1 MKRTQRVF
9 ILLLTLIIQGYN
21 AQENSVKSSV
31 LNGRWLV
38 ELKSN
43 DIGTVKTIFNF
54 ESSDSTFNA
63 YTRQGADRAILGF
76 WKSTMARIFTDDFK
90 NGSLVRI
97 TDGIIQNRNDT
108 IFLAAIF
115 RSSIGSYYFNGT
127 VVNDT
132 LNAKLRNSKKELT
145 GQLMGFKNAK
155 ITYPLNDYPKIIS
168 EAIDTTKTKIYNR
181 DILETKKWKQFDR
194 KITEKSSDFK
204 DDIELVFAFF
214 YFAKELPISH
224 FALTRVSEQNIAQ
237 DTLSKKFL
245 NLSQLTEST
254 ALLKITS
261 FSGTAKEVDSIFSEI
276 DRKGYK
282 NLIVDLRDN
291 PGGSVE
297 AGMAFARNVVDTT
310 MIGGIFL
317 TQKWFNNLSN
327 IPTANEYNQFPV
339 FSDANYDLIIQ
350 GIHREKGLVL
360 KVYPMKDN
368 YKGKLFIITN
378 NNTASTCEPIVYA
391 LKENDRA
398 IIVGKKTAGVMLN
411 GEQFKLPSGFSVFV
425 PTADYYTRYGYR
437 IDQEGVQPNIELK
450 KEDPVQ
456 HIEKKLIK

>member
-1 MKRTQRVF
+1 MKHIRPAF
-9 ILLLTLIIQGYN
+9 ILILTLIIQGCN

-31 LNGRWLV
+31 LDGKWFV

-54 ESSDSTFNA
+54 VSTDSTFNA
-63 YTRQGADRAILGF
+63 YTRKGADRAILGF
-76 WKSTMARIFTDDFK
+76 WKSTMARVFTKDFK

-97 TDGIIQNRNDT
+97 TDGIIQSRNDT
-108 IFLAAIF
+108 LFLAAIF
-115 RSSIGSYYFNGT
+115 RSSIGSYYFNGI
-127 VVNDT
+127 VVKDT

-145 GQLMGFKNAK
+145 GQLTGFKDANIA
-155 ITYPLNDYPKIIS
+155 YPLNDYPKIIS
-168 EAIDTTKTKIYNR
+168 EVIDTAKTKIYNR

-204 DDIELVFAFF
+204 DDIELVFAFY
-214 YFAKELPISH
+214 YFASELPISH
-224 FALTRVSEQNIAQ
+224 FALTRVSEQNVSQ
-237 DTLSKKFL
+237 DSLSKKFL
-245 NLSQLTEST
+245 NLSQLTEAT

-261 FSGTAKEVDSIFSEI
+261 FSGTATEVDSVFSVI
-276 DRKGYK
+276 DTKGYK

-310 MIGGIFL
+310 MIGGVFL
-317 TQKWFNNLSN
+317 TQKWFNNHSN
-327 IPTANEYNQFPV
+327 IPTENEYNQFPT
-339 FSDANYDLIIQ
+339 FSESNYDLIIQ

-368 YKGKLFIITN
+368 YRGKLFIITN
-378 NNTASTCEPIVYA
+378 NNTASTGEPIVYA
-391 LKENDRA
+391 LKENGRA
-398 IIVGKKTAGVMLN
+398 IIVGKKTAGAMLN

-425 PTADYYTRYGYR
+425 PTADFYTRDGYR
-437 IDQEGVQPNIELK
+437 IDQKGVQPNIELD

-456 HIEKKLIK
+456 YIENVLIK